1 MPAKFDFLSPGVLLR
16 EVDQSQI
23 PAPTTEDGILIIG
36 TAPQGPAMKPVRV
49 RDLDSFLQV
58 FGNPTTGRQA
68 SDVWRNPSFGPSYGM
83 YAAQAWL
90 SSEASPVTFVR
101 LLGEE
106 SGSQSS
112 GLRAGWTTTDDID
125 TSLADNGGAY
135 GLWIHASQSTT
146 ALVPGTGTLAA
157 IIYADQGGLR
167 LKGKIHLP
175 SLTDTAIATYM
186 GLGQNSTSS
195 LGEPILSL
203 GTNGVPGEFEI
214 EHVSSDGSATTSYTV
229 NFGASAQSGSQIRS
243 VIPTNA
249 AKTNSTIFSSTN
261 ELFLGE
267 TFEEAVDR
275 AINSFNGGS
284 SKAKEEQFGVLIH
297 LGKADDSDGYAKW
310 ENHQRQATAAKS
322 GWFISQDTGAASS
335 FAPNSM
341 QRLFRIVGLSDG
353 EWIHKYQIGIEIQR
367 LGNSVNPYSTFS
379 LYLMDRQENKIEQFK
394 NLNFNP
400 GSENYIAKRI
410 GDQYQ
415 EWDEGQ
421 KKYRVQ
427 GEYANQSDYI
437 YVELSEAVKNGS
449 LDSLSAVPFGV
460 QGPITFGDF
469 FVGNNLNSKT
479 GPVRE
484 AGGTTDYNFAAS
496 FAEESDEVIY
506 GSNTSAANY
515 VGTDGWGF
523 HHGGHHA
530 RFSWPKLR
538 LTTQNGSGSSGTNY
552 SKSDFLGIDH
562 HKSGSTSMD
571 DSYYDLVRAGSKTA
585 GGQSHEVHTTEF
597 TSPDATKDKIY
608 SYFFSL
614 DDVVYDSSSDTV
626 YWDGGDG
633 DANQGALDGTVGSRK
648 GGTSYTAL
656 NGTDAL
662 VNTLRV
668 RKFKS
673 PLFGGF
679 DGVNIKEANPFANH
693 AGALGHPTN
702 TTEITNY
709 TLHSVMKALDTVS
722 DPEIVSYDIISIPGV
737 TNTKIT
743 DKVLE
748 IASSRGDSLGVID
761 LQSGFQPAN
770 VEATSNQAG
779 SVKATIDHAVGRNF
793 DTSYG
798 ACYYP
803 WIRLRDTIGGNN
815 DVIMAPPSVAAI
827 GALARSEAVSEPW
840 FAPAGFNRGGIRQ
853 LGGPLGPQCV
863 GTWEHLTKD
872 NRDDLYAE
880 NINPIARF
888 PAINEIV
895 IFGQKTLQ
903 QTPSALDRIN
913 VRRLMIFLKK
923 AIGRIADTILFDQN
937 VNTTWLRFKNEADQ
951 VLGSVQTR
959 LGVTEYKI
967 VLDKST
973 TTADY
978 IDRNILYAKIFVK
991 PARAIEFIVVD
1002 FVITRTGVE
1011 F

>member
-1 MPAKFDFLSPGVLLR
+1 MPAKFDFLSPEVLLR
-16 EVDQSQI
+16 EVDQSQV
-23 PAPTTEDGILIIG
+23 PAATTQDGILIIG
-36 TAPQGPAMKPVRV
+36 TAPQGPALKPVRV

-58 FGNPTTGRQA
+58 FGNPGSGRQA
-68 SDVWRNPSFGPSYGM
+68 ADVWRNPSFGPSYGM

-90 SSEASPVTFVR
+90 SSESSPVTFVR

-106 SGSQSS
+106 TGSQSG
-112 GLRAGWTTTDDID
+112 GLRAGWTTKDDMD
-125 TSLADNGGAY
+125 TALDANGGAY
-135 GLWIHASQSTT
+135 GLWIHASSSAG
-146 ALVPGTGTLAA
+146 ALVAGTGSLAA

-167 LKGKIHLP
+167 LSGAIHLP
-175 SLTDTAIATYM
+175 GSSDAAIATVF
-186 GLGQNSTSS
+186 S
-195 LGEPILSL
+195 LGSNASASL
-203 GTNGVPGEFEI
+203 GRAYRSVDVNGVPGEFVI
-214 EHVSSDGSATTSYTV
+214 EHVSSDGATTTSYTV
-229 NFGASAQSGSQIRS
+229 NFGASPQSGSQIRS
-243 VIPTNA
+243 VIPTNP
-249 AKTNSTIFSSTN
+249 AKTNSTIFSETN

-275 AINSFNGGS
+275 AINSFNGGA
-284 SKAKEEQFGVLIH
+284 SKGTGQQIGVLVH
-297 LGKADDSDGYAKW
+297 LGAANSTHGYAKW
-310 ENHQRQATAAKS
+310 QDHFRPAEPAKS

-335 FAPNSM
+335 FAPNNM
-341 QRLFRIVGLSDG
+341 QRLFRIAALSDG

-379 LYLMDRQENKIEQFK
+379 LYLMDKQENKIEQYK

-400 GSENYIAKRI
+400 ASENYIAKRI
-410 GDQYQ
+410 GDQFQ
-415 EWDEGQ
+415 EWDDAQ

-449 LDSLSAVPFGV
+449 LNSLSAVPFGV
-460 QGPITFGDF
+460 QGPLTYGDF
-469 FVGNNLNSKT
+469 FVGKNINSKT
-479 GPVRE
+479 GAVRDE
-484 AGGTTDYNFAAS
+484 AGANDYTYAGAFG
-496 FAEESDEVIY
+496 E
-506 GSNTSAANY
+506 TSAEVVFGNDTTNSWSTTE
-515 VGTDGWGF
+515 VWGTGL
-523 HHGGHHA
+523 A
-530 RFSWPKLR
+530 SLKYRYSWPKLR
-538 LTTQNGSGSSGTNY
+538 LTTEAGSGSINANY
-552 SKSDFLGIDH
+552 KLTDYLGVDH
-562 HKSGSTSMD
+562 HKSGSNSMD
-571 DSYYDLVRAGSKTA
+571 NSYYDLVRAGSANATTTV
-585 GGQSHEVHTTEF
+585 SVHTTE
-597 TSPDATKDKIY
+597 TSSPDATKDRIY

-614 DDVVYDSSSDTV
+614 DDVVYETSTNTV

-633 DANQGALDGTVGSRK
+633 HTTQGALDGSNGARK
-648 GGTSYTAL
+648 KGTSYTAI
-656 NGTDAL
+656 NGVDAL

-668 RKFKS
+668 RRFKS

-693 AGALGHPTN
+693 AGALGHPSNTSETN
-702 TTEITNY
+702 NY
-709 TLHSVMKALDTVS
+709 TLYSVMKALDTVS
-722 DPEIVSYDIISIPGV
+722 DPEIVSYDILSVPGI

-748 IASSRGDSLGVID
+748 IASSRSDALAIID
-761 LQSGFQPAN
+761 LQSGFEPAN
-770 VEATSNQAG
+770 VEAASNVAG
-779 SVKATIDHAVGRNF
+779 SVKETISDVVGRNF
-793 DTSYG
+793 NTSYG
-798 ACYYP
+798 AAYYP
-803 WIRLRDTIGGNN
+803 WIRLRDTLSGNG

-827 GALARSEAVSEPW
+827 GAIARSEAVSEPW

-853 LGGPLGPQCV
+853 LGGARGPQVV

-923 AIGRIADTILFDQN
+923 AIKRIADTILFDQN
-937 VNTTWLRFKNEADQ
+937 VNTTWLRFRTEADA
-951 VLGSVQTR
+951 VLASVQTR
-959 LGVTEYKI
+959 LGLVDYKI
-967 VLDKST
+967 VLDET
-973 TTADY
+973 TTTPDY

-991 PARAIEFIVVD
+991 PARAIEFIAVD